1 MSAPPPPRAKVVSLC
16 GKEIASVDAE
26 LHPLAQERERVR
38 EALTHWA
45 AHARAFV
52 GVVISDEGRVM
63 VVSSMDDGGDAFA
76 LLSEGVSQLRE
87 PVYNSTLLKYN
98 AAPDSDFEDDEDEED
113 DEDGDPDDAA

>member
-16 GKEIASVDAE
+16 GKEIAAVDAE

-76 LLSEGVSQLRE
+76 LLSEGVAQLRE
-87 PVYNSTLLKYN
+87 PVYNSTLLKYD
-98 AAPDSDFEDDEDEED
+98 AAPDSDFEDDEDED
-113 DEDGDPDDAA
+113 DDGGDDDAS